1 LPAPDVEALTTVP
14 NACESAPADRV
25 GVARGA
31 TAVFAPCA
39 LTLVALLLHGLL
51 PDRQRLAH
59 PSRVYPLVLEVLLVS
74 AGLLLLA
81 QWLWRPLRPWARH
94 KGPLYAGAIALLALW
109 DAVTLKA
116 SWLPLPY
123 FPGPDMVLQAI
134 WDDRLLLLES
144 AYCSLRLLMI
154 GYLAGVA
161 LGFVSGVCFG
171 WSRQANYWGVPLLKV
186 IGPIPAT
193 ALIPL
198 AMVLFSSFLLT
209 SASLIAYAV
218 WFPVTTL
225 TMSGIANVPASYFDV
240 ARTLGAGRRYL
251 IFHVAIPA
259 AMPSIFI
266 GVFIGLLVSFLTV
279 VVAESV
285 GVKNGLGYYVVWKRS
300 YAEFDK
306 VYGALAIM
314 AVFYSSILTLLFKVR
329 DRVLKWQKG
338 FIRW

>member
-1 LPAPDVEALTTVP
+1 LPTPGAESLPTDAEAS
-14 NACESAPADRV
+14 ESAPAAPA
-25 GVARGA
+25 GAARGV

-39 LTLVALLLHGLL
+39 VTLAALLLHRLL
-51 PDRQRLAH
+51 PDRQPLA
-59 PSRVYPLVLEVLLVS
+59 PPTRTYPLVLEVLLAS

-81 QWLWRPLRPWARH
+81 QWLWKPLRPWARH
-94 KGPLYAGAIALLALW
+94 RGPLYAGAIALLGLW

-116 SWLPLPY
+116 TWLPLPY

-144 AYCSLRLLMI
+144 TYCSLRLLLI
-154 GYLAGVA
+154 GYLSGVA
-161 LGFVSGVCFG
+161 LGFVSGVCIG
-171 WSRQANYWGVPLLKV
+171 WSRQAHYWGVPLMKI

-198 AMVLFSSFLLT
+198 AMVLFSTFLLT

-218 WFPVTTL
+218 WFPVATL
-225 TMSGIANVPASYFDV
+225 TMSGIRNVPASYFDV

-300 YAEFDK
+300 YAEFNK